1 MLDSEELL
9 SANYGHQ
16 ATGASGRG
24 APDGGMTVEH
34 GASGAA
40 RGPYASDA
48 IDAVTV
54 AAILRCSP
62 RTARRRLA
70 VWHRAPANTAPRV
83 KLLGGW
89 RRGRRSYY
97 TTRAEIARY
106 YPEIDDG

>member
-1 MLDSEELL
+1 MRKLL
-9 SANYGHQ
+9 NK
-16 ATGASGRG
+16 
-24 APDGGMTVEH
+24 
-34 GASGAA
+34 
-40 RGPYASDA
+40 
-48 IDAVTV
+48 
-54 AAILRCSP
+54 SP
-62 RTARRRLA
+62 KPWA